1 MKTNLVP
8 IIHHLFLDQLKL
20 EHNKKEILNEFKEY
34 HNPKEVDAAALIQLL
49 TETGQSISLNYII
62 NRIPKS
68 DFAKFLNKAEF
79 PFLFFANHEGE
90 QIALF
95 HYFNEKKKET
105 GAFEIL
111 EQEGL
116 KGRYWTKDELQL
128 NVSSLYAPE
137 TNSDHG
143 NDQVLI
149 VTTYFAQT
157 TLDEEHKLRPTVGLK
172 EKVSALRRLFDMLAL
187 ERSEIGHL
195 YIYAIITGLISLSL
209 PLGIQSIMGFVT
221 SGQVT
226 TSVVILIVFILI
238 GTLIAGALN
247 VIQMSLVEQMQ
258 RRIMA
263 RSAFTFAFRIPKL
276 DLKYIEG
283 KYYPPELINRF
294 FDVPTV
300 QKGIAKLLLDFTA
313 ALLQIF
319 FGLLL
324 LSFYHPYFIFLGIL
338 LIAILVLIFALT
350 GPKGLKSSLRES
362 DYKYKIVNWFQELA
376 RGLGTF
382 KASGYSRL
390 TTDRTDDFLSSYLFA
405 REQHF
410 RVLITQYFSFVAFK
424 TIVTGGLL
432 ILGAVLVINQQINI
446 GQFVASEIIIILII
460 SSVEKIMGNLEVVYD
475 VLTGITKISKVTD
488 LPIKIEKGIN
498 FSDRFE
504 HTGIKLEV
512 KNLNFKHIG
521 NPDFAIKG
529 VDLKVD
535 HSEKLCLTGNNS
547 SGKSTLAKIL
557 LGYSDSYEGVVSFDY
572 ISLREYNR
580 NALFKRTGDN
590 LIRDSIFEGSILEN
604 ITMGDEF
611 IPIQEV
617 FDALELVNLKEYV
630 DQLKEGINTKIVGG
644 RLWLND
650 TVSDKLILA
659 RAIVKHPELLVID
672 ESKLTFNLHERLQ
685 IIQNLSSKSHKWT
698 LLVISKELKVINLFE
713 RVIVLDN
720 GKIGYD
726 GHPNNMNFKDEAL
739 NHF

>member
-1 MKTNLVP
+1 MKTQQIP
-8 IIHHLFLDQLKL
+8 RIHQLFLEQLKL

-34 HNPKEVDAAALIQLL
+34 HNPAEVSISEFIQLL
-49 TETGQSISLNYII
+49 TETGQSISLNYIL

-68 DFAKFLNKAEF
+68 DFARFLNKAEF
-79 PFLFFANHEGE
+79 PFLFFLNKGE
-90 QIALF
+90 EQVTMF
-95 HYFNEKKKET
+95 HYFNETKKET
-105 GAFEIL
+105 GAFELTDL
-111 EQEGL
+111 EDI
-116 KGRYWTKDELQL
+116 KGKYWSKDDLQL
-128 NVSSLYAPE
+128 NVSKLFSPE
-137 TNSDHG
+137 SNIGHEEE
-143 NDQVLI
+143 QVLI
-149 VTTYFAQT
+149 ITTYFAQT
-157 TLDEEHKLRPTVGLK
+157 TLEEEYKLRPHVGIK
-172 EKVSALRRLFDMLAL
+172 EKITALRRLFDMLAL
-187 ERSEIGHL
+187 ERTEIGHL

-226 TSVVILIVFILI
+226 TSVIILIIFILI
-238 GTLIAGALN
+238 GTLIAGGLN
-247 VIQMSLVEQMQ
+247 VIQLSLVEQMQ

-263 RSAFTFAFRIPKL
+263 RTAFTFAFRIPKL
-276 DLKYIEG
+276 DLKYLDG

-324 LSFYHPYFIFLGIL
+324 LSFYHPYFIFLGVV
-338 LIAILVLIFALT
+338 LIAILVFIFALT
-350 GPKGLKSSLRES
+350 GPQGLKSSLRES
-362 DYKYKIVNWFQELA
+362 DYKYKIVAWFEELA
-376 RGLGTF
+376 KSLSTF

-390 TTDRTDDFLSSYLFA
+390 TTDRTDDYLSGYLFA

-475 VLTGITKISKVTD
+475 VLTGITKIAKVTE

-504 HTGIKLEV
+504 QTGVRIEV
-512 KNLNFKHIG
+512 KKLHFKHSG
-521 NPDFAIKG
+521 NPDFALKG
-529 VDLKVD
+529 IDLNIE
-535 HSEKLCLTGNNS
+535 HGESLCITGNNS
-547 SGKSTLAKIL
+547 SGKSTLAKII
-557 LGYSDSYEGVVSFDY
+557 LGYTDSFDGVISY
-572 ISLREYNR
+572 DYVSLREYNK

-590 LIRDSIFEGSILEN
+590 LIRESIFEGSFLEN

-611 IPIQEV
+611 VPVQQV
-617 FDALELVNLKEYV
+617 FDAVSAVGLKDYI
-630 DQLKEGINTKIVGG
+630 DQLKEGINTKIIGG
-644 RLWLND
+644 RLWLSD
-650 TVSDKLILA
+650 TICDKLILA
-659 RAIVKHPELLVID
+659 RAIVKQPELLVID
-672 ESKLTFNLHERLQ
+672 DSKLSFNLNERIQ
-685 IIQNLSSKSHKWT
+685 IIRKLSEQKDKWT
-698 LLVISKELKVINLFE
+698 FILLSKEPRVINLFN
-713 RVIVLDN
+713 RVVLLDS
-720 GKIGYD
+720 GQISYD
-726 GHPNNMNFKDEAL
+726 GHPRNMNFQDEAF